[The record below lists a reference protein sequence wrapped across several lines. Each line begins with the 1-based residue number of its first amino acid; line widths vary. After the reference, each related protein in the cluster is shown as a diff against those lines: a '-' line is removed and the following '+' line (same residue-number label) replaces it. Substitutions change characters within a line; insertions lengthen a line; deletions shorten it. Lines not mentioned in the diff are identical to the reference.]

1 MQLVEANHTPN
12 ATLRVVVVRNRGG
25 AWEGPGIERDYDTIA
40 FTTATKDWGESVRL
54 GLVKQARHA
63 DSPFAGTKMLSWSFN
78 LIWLEEAQR
87 RGYDEVVLLNERG
100 EVSECTSANIFASY
114 GSQVWTPPLS
124 SGCLPGITRELLIG
138 EVSAPGVTVGEKA
151 LMPADLESAESVFI
165 TSTTRQ
171 LLPVDEI
178 DGLRL
183 HRRGTAREL
192 LQEAFSAYV
201 DRYVSARRA
210 TALPR

>member
-1 MQLVEANHTPN
+1 
-12 ATLRVVVVRNRGG
+12 
-25 AWEGPGIERDYDTIA
+25 
-40 FTTATKDWGESVRL
+40 
-54 GLVKQARHA
+54 
-63 DSPFAGTKMLSWSFN
+63 
-78 LIWLEEAQR
+78 
-87 RGYDEVVLLNERG
+87 
-100 EVSECTSANIFASY
+100 
-114 GSQVWTPPLS
+114 
-124 SGCLPGITRELLIG
+124 LIG